1 MAMQTV
7 DCTVC
12 RGKFKVRDKQAAGD
26 RLKVKR
32 SCAERME
39 GNQETSLGS
48 LFSRWC
54 GAREEIK

>member
-12 RGKFKVRDKQAAGD
+12 RGKFKVRDRDKQAAGD

-39 GNQETSLGS
+39 GNQETSL
-48 LFSRWC
+48 
-54 GAREEIK
+54 